1 MGICCSSLTQFLY
14 FFLIS
19 QVLSSVHCVLVTPKR
34 KLAGQLTITRN
45 ALHFSFEFLVE
56 GTGGSSV
63 FNRFQ
68 DKKDSDSKNE
78 MGGLE
83 KLKGNLDGG
92 RGNAAESSD
101 IQIKNQSGKI
111 KHHRRWKITRVCLLF
126 LSQSLCDLVLI
137 VSASHKFEYLTNFFL
152 VDR

>member
-1 MGICCSSLTQFLY
+1 MLSL
-14 FFLIS
+14 
-19 QVLSSVHCVLVTPKR
+19 VHCVLVTPKR

-68 DKKDSDSKNE
+68 DRKDSDSKNE
-78 MGGLE
+78 MGSLE
-83 KLKGNLDGG
+83 KTKANLDGG

-101 IQIKNQSGKI
+101 TQIKNQSNKI
-111 KHHRRWKITRVCLLF
+111 KHHRRWKITRVCLIF
-126 LSQSLCDLVLI
+126 
-137 VSASHKFEYLTNFFL
+137 SHFVRPCLDCTG
-152 VDR
+152 

>member
-1 MGICCSSLTQFLY
+1 MLSL
-14 FFLIS
+14 
-19 QVLSSVHCVLVTPKR
+19 VHCVLVTPKR

-68 DKKDSDSKNE
+68 DRKDSDSKNE
-78 MGGLE
+78 MGSLE
-83 KLKGNLDGG
+83 KPKANLDGG

-101 IQIKNQSGKI
+101 TQIKNHSNKI
-111 KHHRRWKITRVCLLF
+111 KHHRRWKITRVCLIF
-126 LSQSLCDLVLI
+126 
-137 VSASHKFEYLTNFFL
+137 SHFVRPCLDCTG
-152 VDR
+152 